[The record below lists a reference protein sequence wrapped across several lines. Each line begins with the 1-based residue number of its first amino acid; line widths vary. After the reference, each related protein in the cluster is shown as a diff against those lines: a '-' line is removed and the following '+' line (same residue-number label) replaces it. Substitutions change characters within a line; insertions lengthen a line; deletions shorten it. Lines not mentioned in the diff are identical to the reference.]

1 MGNKEELISY
11 LKKVKTIGKE
21 EYQKIAELFE
31 KVVVEDVSEIWK
43 KHKEKINMR
52 LNDVPVCLEGSAV
65 NSSTALGFLIEEFL
79 VQQLSTKEYDKPKES
94 TIASLY
100 DFKFKMDDKIELLVN
115 LKVERAGGSN
125 SGICAGNILKNYYSK
140 DNKPKLYLIVKSG
153 YDINDKKSEVIFN
166 GLSSVYLESFLIKKN
181 MLKSD
186 SRNWSNT
193 FKILSGRL
201 QLPSKDKLKGVGIID
216 ITNPQEILS
225 FMNILAEKLTESK
238 KKD

>member
-1 MGNKEELISY
+1 MNEKEALVKY
-11 LKKVKTIGKE
+11 LKQVNSIEKE
-21 EYQKIAELFE
+21 EYQEIAKLFQRLVI
-31 KVVVEDVSEIWK
+31 KDIQDIWI
-43 KHKEKINMR
+43 KHKKKIDMR
-52 LNDVPVCLEGSAV
+52 LNKIPICLEGSAV
-65 NSSTALGFLIEEFL
+65 NSSTAFGFIIEEFL

-166 GLSSVYLESFLIKKN
+166 GLSSIYLESFLTRDG

-193 FKILSGRL
+193 FNILSGRL

-216 ITNPQEILS
+216 IPNPQEILS